1 MTNIIMGLF
10 AHISFLLCIGM
21 TAVVMARKSRRSQVQ
36 TAFFIILGFMMVW
49 SAGVILEMDV
59 RIATGK
65 TYMLFINICYI
76 SICFTPV
83 AILYLGK
90 VILHTDW
97 RPRPAYAA
105 LLIIPL
111 ASVIIVFTNPMHNL
125 FFRHFS
131 LYSDEAVYGAYYYF
145 HTVYSYGCILLGIAC
160 MLIASSRN
168 AGLFSM
174 QSLFVVLGIS
184 ITLIPNVMYSLD
196 LVKLPFSISMV
207 TFTVS
212 ILCFMTAFMKYRFI
226 TALPITLR
234 DVVDLISDG
243 YLVVDEHL
251 HILAYNRA
259 LKRLFPEPVN
269 IELGVNLRTFIDRYF
284 TDTSYNSFLE
294 LNARAAENK
303 ETASEEMHLFGETYV
318 SVEITPVIRR
328 SAQIGSIILLKD
340 ITQSKLLIEETQAA
354 SRAKSDFLAN
364 MSHEI
369 RTPMNAIIGMAA
381 IGQSTADP
389 ERKDYCLT
397 KINDAS
403 THLLGVI
410 NDVLDMS
417 KIEAGKFELSP
428 VEYSFEKMIQR
439 VVNIVSFRV
448 TSKKQQFM
456 VRIDGNV
463 PDTLIGDDQ
472 RLAQVIANLLGNA
485 VKFTPEHGSI
495 KLDAQCMDEADGFC
509 TIQISVADTGIG
521 VSREQQGRL
530 FQSFAQADTDTA
542 RKFGGT
548 GLGLSISKN
557 IVEMMGGRIW
567 VESEPGQGS
576 TFSFNY
582 RAQVAAGKKEA
593 RTGPRANWDGI
604 RVLVVDDDPDILSYF
619 EEILKGLD
627 IFCDTA
633 ENDEDA
639 LQLITREGAYDL
651 YFVDWKMPGI
661 DGINLTREIKTLTS
675 FRRDSRVIIF
685 SAADWSQIEEEARQ
699 AGVDGFLSKPLFPS
713 SVSDIIDKFVGL
725 DLNQKDNAQ
734 ADINGIFAGRRV
746 MFAEDIA
753 INREIVLALLEPMGL
768 EIDCAENGAEA
779 VRMFKE
785 APERY
790 EMIFMDVQ
798 MPQMDGYEATS
809 IIRAL
814 DIPEAKTVPIIAMTA
829 NVFREDVEK
838 CLAAGMDDH
847 LGKPMDL
854 NAVLEKL
861 RTYLPA
867 K

>member
-1 MTNIIMGLF
+1 MTDIIMGLF
-10 AHISFLLCIGM
+10 AHVSFLLCIGM
-21 TAVVMARKSRRSQVQ
+21 TAVVVARKSRRSQVQ
-36 TAFFIILGFMMVW
+36 TAFLIILGVMIVW

-76 SICFTPV
+76 SICFAPV

-97 RPRPAYAA
+97 RPRPVHAA
-105 LLIIPL
+105 LLIVPL
-111 ASVIIVFTNPMHNL
+111 VSVVIVFTNPVHNL

-168 AGLFSM
+168 SGLFSM

-212 ILCFMTAFMKYRFI
+212 ILCFMIAFMKYRFI

-269 IELGVNLRTFIDRYF
+269 IELGANLRTFIDRYF

-303 ETASEEMHLFGETYV
+303 GTVSEEMHLFGETYV
-318 SVEITPVIRR
+318 SMEITPVIRR
-328 SAQIGSIILLKD
+328 SVQIGSIILLKD

-354 SRAKSDFLAN
+354 NRAKSDFLAN

-439 VVNIVSFRV
+439 VVNIINFRV
-448 TSKKQQFM
+448 TGKKQQLM
-456 VRIDGNV
+456 VRIDGDV
-463 PDTLIGDDQ
+463 PDALIGDDQ

-495 KLDAQCMDEADGFC
+495 KLDARCMDKADRFC

-542 RKFGGT
+542 RNFGGT

-557 IVEMMGGRIW
+557 IVEMMDGKIW

-576 TFSFNY
+576 TFSFTY
-582 RAQVAAGKKEA
+582 RAQMAAGKKEV
-593 RTGPRANWDGI
+593 RTGPRTNWDGI
-604 RVLVVDDDPDILSYF
+604 RVLVVDDDPDVLSYF

-661 DGINLTREIKTLTS
+661 DGINLTREIKNLTS
-675 FRRDSRVIIF
+675 FRGDSRVIIF
-685 SAADWSQIEEEARQ
+685 SASDWSQIEEEAKQ

-713 SVSDIIDKFVGL
+713 SVSDIINKFVGL
-725 DLNQKDNAQ
+725 DLNQNDNAQ
-734 ADINGIFAGRRV
+734 SNVNRIFTGRRI
-746 MFAEDIA
+746 MLAEDIA
-753 INREIVLALLEPMGL
+753 INREIVLELLEPMGL

-779 VRMFKE
+779 VRMFRE
-785 APERY
+785 APGRY

-798 MPQMDGYEATS
+798 MPEMDGYQATG

-829 NVFREDVEK
+829 NVFREDIEK
-838 CLAAGMDDH
+838 CLAAGMNDH

-854 NAVLEKL
+854 NAVLDKL
-861 RTYLPA
+861 RAYLPA